1 VAARVLV
8 VEDHP
13 TMREAVRLMLEPEGF
28 AVTEVTDG
36 NAALVAVRTD
46 PPDVVLLDLG
56 IPGLGGVEVLGALKT
71 DPATADVPV
80 IVVTATGVEAREEVL
95 ALGAAAFFTK
105 PFSPVALLRTV
116 ASVLGGRDGAGS
128 TP

>member
-1 VAARVLV
+1 MPRILV

-28 AVTEVTDG
+28 AVTEVADG
-36 NAALVAVRTD
+36 NDALRSVRED
-46 PPDVVLLDLG
+46 PPDVLLLDLG
-56 IPGLGGVEVLGALKT
+56 IPGKGGADVLAELKA
-71 DPATADVPV
+71 DPATAAVPV
-80 IVVTATGVEAREEVL
+80 IVVTATGIETREEIL
-95 ALGAAAFFTK
+95 ALGAAAFFPK

-116 ASVLGGRDGAGS
+116 ATVLGGRDGAGS